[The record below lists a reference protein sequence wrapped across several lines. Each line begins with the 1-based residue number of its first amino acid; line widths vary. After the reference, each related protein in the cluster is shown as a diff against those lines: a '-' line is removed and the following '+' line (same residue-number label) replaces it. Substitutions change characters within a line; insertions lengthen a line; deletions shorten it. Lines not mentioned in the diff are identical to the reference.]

1 MRLFYFLSTLL
12 LLQVARAQVI
22 EDFSDGDFTA
32 NPEWSG
38 TIDKF
43 TIENEQ
49 LRSNSGTSNDT
60 FYLSTPNTK
69 CTDVEWRFKVHMK
82 LNTSS
87 ANYTDFVLMTDNPNP
102 NIANSGYFIRVGN
115 TRDEIA
121 LYRIETGGPTLLMDG
136 TDDQT
141 ENTDI
146 AIKVTRDATGLWN
159 MYADYSA
166 GDNYVS
172 EGSVLDNTYTSC
184 SHFAIQIRQSSS
196 NFFNKHFFDDIYI
209 GPIEVDTSKPKI
221 LSTSPPNDSTIVL
234 QANEVIEIV
243 GAGFSLNNGYGNPQ
257 NVSTDGSTITL
268 TYATKLINNTYE
280 LTILNLSDLTSN
292 LLDTVVL
299 FDYFVAAKPKPNEIL
314 ITEIFADPTPPVGLP
329 DAEYI
334 EIYNA
339 TSDPLE
345 LENCTF
351 SDASSSALFPK
362 KVITPGAYL
371 IVTKTGDES
380 LFTGF
385 GDVIGLDGFPA
396 LNNGRDNLMVANSD
410 GLPLDNVNYTDD
422 YYQDD
427 VKKQGGYALER
438 IDFQT
443 QCTEIDNWI
452 ASNDASG
459 GTPGNMNS
467 VLGTNPD
474 TDGPE
479 IISARITGASEI
491 TLTLTENPVGT
502 STTDLT
508 NYTLSGGIN
517 PTLITPNTS
526 ANTLI
531 ISFLNPLEENVEFTL
546 TIAELTD
553 CKGNSSQNTVI
564 DLVITET
571 ATAGDILLNEVLF
584 NPKDDGVDFVE
595 IYNSSQK
602 YILLNE
608 LALRYT
614 STRGSVSIK
623 EVALD
628 LIIYPKAYVSL
639 TADTSKVKSQYPEAK
654 NLHQLASFIS
664 MNNDGGY
671 LTLLSKLDL
680 SIDSIAFSEDQHF
693 ELLKSVDGV
702 SLERISFAS
711 SSTSTG
717 NWQSASASVGYAT
730 PGYQNSQ
737 YIDLSSSNADFSLA
751 SKSVSPD
758 NDGYEDVLTVN
769 YTTTEPGTV
778 LNGYVFN
785 LAGKLIHHPFNN
797 ETLGNTGVIIWDGVT
812 DNGTKAPIGN
822 YILLLESFTLDGK
835 VTKKKLAFSVAGRF

>member
-1 MRLFYFLSTLL
+1 
-12 LLQVARAQVI
+12 
-22 EDFSDGDFTA
+22 
-32 NPEWSG
+32 
-38 TIDKF
+38 
-43 TIENEQ
+43 
-49 LRSNSGTSNDT
+49 
-60 FYLSTPNTK
+60 
-69 CTDVEWRFKVHMK
+69 
-82 LNTSS
+82 
-87 ANYTDFVLMTDNPNP
+87 
-102 NIANSGYFIRVGN
+102 
-115 TRDEIA
+115 
-121 LYRIETGGPTLLMDG
+121 
-136 TDDQT
+136 
-141 ENTDI
+141 
-146 AIKVTRDATGLWN
+146 
-159 MYADYSA
+159 
-166 GDNYVS
+166 
-172 EGSVLDNTYTSC
+172 
-184 SHFAIQIRQSSS
+184 
-196 NFFNKHFFDDIYI
+196 
-209 GPIEVDTSKPKI
+209 
-221 LSTSPPNDSTIVL
+221 
-234 QANEVIEIV
+234 
-243 GAGFSLNNGYGNPQ
+243 
-257 NVSTDGSTITL
+257 
-268 TYATKLINNTYE
+268 
-280 LTILNLSDLTSN
+280 
-292 LLDTVVL
+292 
-299 FDYFVAAKPKPNEIL
+299 
-314 ITEIFADPTPPVGLP
+314 
-329 DAEYI
+329 
-334 EIYNA
+334 
-339 TSDPLE
+339 
-345 LENCTF
+345 
-351 SDASSSALFPK
+351 
-362 KVITPGAYL
+362 
-371 IVTKTGDES
+371 
-380 LFTGF
+380 
-385 GDVIGLDGFPA
+385 
-396 LNNGRDNLMVANSD
+396 
-410 GLPLDNVNYTDD
+410 
-422 YYQDD
+422 
-427 VKKQGGYALER
+427 
-438 IDFQT
+438 
-443 QCTEIDNWI
+443 
-452 ASNDASG
+452 
-459 GTPGNMNS
+459 MNS
-467 VLGTNPD
+467 VLGANPD

-508 NYTLSGGIN
+508 NYTLNGGIN
-517 PTLITPNTS
+517 PTLITPNTA

-614 STRGSVSIK
+614 STGGSVSTK

-628 LIIYPKAYVSL
+628 LIIYPNAYVSL

-671 LTLLSKLDL
+671 LTLLGKLDL

-737 YIDLSSSNADFSLA
+737 YIDLSSSNSDFSLA

-797 ETLGNTGVIIWDGVT
+797 ETLGNTGVISWDGVT